1 MAVCGPRKKSC
12 IRSISGNE
20 LSRPRARTRNDPA
33 YTVAVNVRVISRLI
47 RLQWLLVKHGAAQ
60 LVRRRSVD
68 GPQRLRMLLEE
79 VGGSFLKFGQVLSL
93 QPDILPRDYCD
104 ALFDLLDRVPSF
116 PFQEVERTFVEDLGR
131 TPSEVFDT
139 FDARPIASASIGQ
152 VHVASLDGRRL
163 AVKVRRPTVV
173 RDFES
178 DLTLMWA
185 LSKIIRGLRLRRFDW
200 LAKASEEF
208 IGWTREELDYRFEAR
223 HMEALAH
230 NARDSRSEVVP
241 KLCRELTTRRI
252 LVADLLEGI
261 TVLDYIR
268 SLEAGSHV
276 YDDELARIGF
286 DPEEF
291 ARNIIRNFVRD
302 AFTDGLFH
310 SDLHPANLIIQPKS
324 AVGYVDFGITGSL
337 SQYARR
343 SLVALTLALTRAD
356 ADQMVVHFLRLS
368 PTDEDSDVS
377 AFRRGLNDALDRWYD
392 LDGDEPEMLENYTR
406 VMLDFLRLSR
416 ETGVWP
422 TPDVIR
428 YIRSVITADGLV
440 TRFAPRLD
448 VARYLQTVCEDTLE
462 RELWREMFSVEQLA
476 YASAEGARI
485 AAGLPATALCLLRRR
500 RDSVRE
506 DETDTNGRDTSAS
519 SGILPF
525 GLVALVAAAVT
536 ALPGV
541 QAEIGWNL
549 FTAALATVAAAATM
563 GLAQLGL
570 RN

>member
-1 MAVCGPRKKSC
+1 MSPGGATDHGCGVGRSPASRTLC
-12 IRSISGNE
+12 DVIIRVF
-20 LSRPRARTRNDPA
+20 L
-33 YTVAVNVRVISRLI
+33 RLI
-47 RLQWLLVKHGAAQ
+47 RLQWLLFKHGTAQ
-60 LVRRRSVD
+60 LVRRRRVS

-93 QPDILPRDYCD
+93 QPDILPRAYCD

-116 PFQEVERTFVEDLGR
+116 PFRDVERTFVEDLGR
-131 TPSEVFDT
+131 RPSEVFDS
-139 FDARPIASASIGQ
+139 FDAQPIASASIGQ
-152 VHVASLDGRRL
+152 VHVASLEGRQM
-163 AVKVRRPTVV
+163 AVKVQRPTVE
-173 RDFES
+173 RDFET
-178 DLTLMWA
+178 DLTLMRV
-185 LSKIIRGLRLRRFDW
+185 LSRTIRGLRLRRLDW
-200 LAKASEEF
+200 LANASEEF
-208 IGWTREELDYRFEAR
+208 ADWTREELDYRFEAR
-223 HMEALAH
+223 HMEALGH
-230 NARDSRSEVVP
+230 NARDNRSEVVP
-241 KLCRELTTRRI
+241 TLYRELTTPRI
-252 LVADLLEGI
+252 LVAELLEGI

-268 SLEAGSHV
+268 SLETGSNT
-276 YDDELARIGF
+276 YDDQLARIGF

-310 SDLHPANLIIQPKS
+310 ADLHPANLIIQPDS

-337 SQYARR
+337 SRYARR

-356 ADQMVVHFLRLS
+356 ADQMMVHFLRLS
-368 PTDEDSDVS
+368 PTDDDSDVP
-377 AFRRGLNDALDRWYD
+377 AFRRGLDDALDRWYD
-392 LDGDEPEMLENYTR
+392 LDGDEPEMIENYTR

-448 VARYLQTVCEDTLE
+448 VARFLQSVCEDTLE

-476 YASAEGARI
+476 YATAEGARI
-485 AAGLPATALCLLRRR
+485 ATTLPATVLTMLRRR
-500 RDSVRE
+500 RESGRE
-506 DETDTNGRDTSAS
+506 DETDSNDRDTFDS
-519 SGILPF
+519 SRILPF
-525 GLVALVAAAVT
+525 GLVALVAAVVT
-536 ALPGV
+536 RLPGV
-541 QAEIGWNL
+541 QPEIGWNL
-549 FTAALATVAAAATM
+549 FTAALATVVAAATM

>member
-1 MAVCGPRKKSC
+1 MGDSFPTTAGAAA
-12 IRSISGNE
+12 
-20 LSRPRARTRNDPA
+20 SRTLCD
-33 YTVAVNVRVISRLI
+33 VRFRVVLRLI
-47 RLQWLLVKHGAAQ
+47 RLQWLLVKHGGGQ
-60 LVRRRSVD
+60 LIRRRGVG

-93 QPDILPRDYCD
+93 QPDILPRAYCD
-104 ALFDLLDRVPSF
+104 ALFELLDRVPSF
-116 PFQEVERTFVEDLGR
+116 PFRDVERTFFEDLGR

-139 FDARPIASASIGQ
+139 FDPQPIASASIGQ

-185 LSKIIRGLRLRRFDW
+185 LSRIIRGLRLRRFDW

-223 HMEALAH
+223 HMEALGH
-230 NARDSRSEVVP
+230 NARDSRSEIVP
-241 KLCRELTTRRI
+241 QLYRELTTRRI
-252 LVADLLEGI
+252 LVADLLDGI

-268 SLEAGSHV
+268 SLEAGSNI
-276 YDDELARIGF
+276 YDDELSRIGF

-310 SDLHPANLIIQPKS
+310 ADLHPANLIIQPNS

-356 ADQMVVHFLRLS
+356 ADQMMVHFLRLS
-368 PTDEDSDVS
+368 PTDDDSDVP
-377 AFRRGLNDALDRWYD
+377 AFRRGLNDAIDRWYD
-392 LDGDEPEMLENYTR
+392 LDRDEPEMLENYTR
-406 VMLDFLRLSR
+406 VMLDFLQLSR

-448 VARYLQTVCEDTLE
+448 VARFLQTVCEETLE

-476 YASAEGARI
+476 YATAEGARI
-485 AAGLPATALCLLRRR
+485 ATSLPATALTLLRRR
-500 RDSVRE
+500 RGSGQN
-506 DETDTNGRDTSAS
+506 DETDSNGGSDDWTSGS
-519 SGILPF
+519 SRILAF
-525 GLVALVAAAVT
+525 GLVALVAALVT
-536 ALPGV
+536 VLPGV
-541 QAEIGWNL
+541 QPVLGWNL
-549 FTAALATVAAAATM
+549 FTAALATVVAAATM

>member
-1 MAVCGPRKKSC
+1 
-12 IRSISGNE
+12 
-20 LSRPRARTRNDPA
+20 
-33 YTVAVNVRVISRLI
+33 VRFRVVFRLI

-60 LVRRRSVD
+60 LVRRRSVS

-93 QPDILPRDYCD
+93 QPDILPRAYCD

-116 PFQEVERTFVEDLGR
+116 PFRDVEQTFVEDLGR
-131 TPSEVFDT
+131 RPSEIFDSFDT
-139 FDARPIASASIGQ
+139 QPIASASIGQ

-178 DLTLMWA
+178 DLAVMRA
-185 LSKIIRGLRLRRFDW
+185 LSRIIRGLRLRRFDW

-208 IGWTREELDYRFEAR
+208 IAWTREELDYRFEAR
-223 HMEALAH
+223 HMEALAQNAH
-230 NARDSRSEVVP
+230 NSRSEIVP
-241 KLCRELTTRRI
+241 KLYRELTTPRI
-252 LVADLLEGI
+252 LVAELLEGI

-268 SLEAGSHV
+268 SLEAGTNA
-276 YDDELARIGF
+276 YDDQLARIGF

-310 SDLHPANLIIQPKS
+310 ADLHPANLIIQPDS

-356 ADQMVVHFLRLS
+356 ADQMMVHFLRLS
-368 PTDEDSDVS
+368 PTDDDSDVP

-392 LDGDEPEMLENYTR
+392 LDRDEPEMLENYTR
-406 VMLDFLRLSR
+406 VMLDFLQLSR
-416 ETGVWP
+416 ETSVWP

-448 VARYLQTVCEDTLE
+448 VARFLQTVCEDTLE

-476 YASAEGARI
+476 YATVEGARI
-485 AAGLPATALCLLRRR
+485 ATRLPATALSLLRGRPGPGHN
-500 RDSVRE
+500 
-506 DETDTNGRDTSAS
+506 DETDSKDGSDAPATGLSR
-519 SGILPF
+519 ILPF
-525 GLVALVAAAVT
+525 GLVAVVAALVT
-536 ALPGV
+536 VLPGA
-541 QAEIGWNL
+541 QPELGWNL
-549 FTAALATVAAAATM
+549 FTVALATVVAAATM
-563 GLAQLGL
+563 GLAHLGL

>member
-1 MAVCGPRKKSC
+1 
-12 IRSISGNE
+12 
-20 LSRPRARTRNDPA
+20 
-33 YTVAVNVRVISRLI
+33 
-47 RLQWLLVKHGAAQ
+47 LLVKHGGGQ
-60 LVRRRSVD
+60 LIRRRGVG

-93 QPDILPRDYCD
+93 QPDILPRAYCD
-104 ALFDLLDRVPSF
+104 ALFELLDRVPSF
-116 PFQEVERTFVEDLGR
+116 PFRDVERTFFEDLGR

-139 FDARPIASASIGQ
+139 FDPQPIASASIGQ

-185 LSKIIRGLRLRRFDW
+185 LSRIIRGLRLRRFDW

-223 HMEALAH
+223 HMEALGH
-230 NARDSRSEVVP
+230 NARDSRSEIVP
-241 KLCRELTTRRI
+241 QLYRELTTRRI
-252 LVADLLEGI
+252 LVADLLDGI

-268 SLEAGSHV
+268 SLEAGSNI
-276 YDDELARIGF
+276 YDDELSRIGF

-310 SDLHPANLIIQPKS
+310 ADLHPANLIIQPNS

-356 ADQMVVHFLRLS
+356 ADQMMVHFLRLS
-368 PTDEDSDVS
+368 PTDDDSDVP
-377 AFRRGLNDALDRWYD
+377 AFRRGLNDAIDRWYD
-392 LDGDEPEMLENYTR
+392 LDRDEPEMLENYTR
-406 VMLDFLRLSR
+406 VMLDFLQLSR

-448 VARYLQTVCEDTLE
+448 VARFLQTVCEETLE

-476 YASAEGARI
+476 YATAEGARI
-485 AAGLPATALCLLRRR
+485 ATSLPATALTLLRRR
-500 RDSVRE
+500 RGSGQNDDTDS
-506 DETDTNGRDTSAS
+506 NGGSDDWTSGS
-519 SGILPF
+519 SRILAF
-525 GLVALVAAAVT
+525 GLVALVAALVT
-536 ALPGV
+536 VLPGV
-541 QAEIGWNL
+541 QPVLGWNF
-549 FTAALATVAAAATM
+549 FTAALATVVAAATM